1 MFSSTALDGTGA
13 AAKKMNIQ
21 SLDVSGLDISKV
33 TNMSHMFYLC
43 SNSNLTTLDV
53 SGFNTSKV
61 TDMSSMFAC
70 YTVQSYVTAFNLSGW
85 DFSKVTTMNRMFD
98 RCGSAVIT
106 FPTRTELKNLT
117 DILYLF
123 SHCYAMT
130 PTRLATVIESWDFST
145 HVNVPA
151 VTALFA
157 TCDDNN
163 HEVAPSNELYL
174 NDMNDYKA
182 TRQAFDT
189 HPNNTVITKL
199 YLGGNNLS
207 RIRDRRL
214 TTVET
219 P

>member
-1 MFSSTALDGTGA
+1 
-13 AAKKMNIQ
+13 
-21 SLDVSGLDISKV
+21 
-33 TNMSHMFYLC
+33 
-43 SNSNLTTLDV
+43 
-53 SGFNTSKV
+53 
-61 TDMSSMFAC
+61 MFAC
-70 YTVQSYVTAFNLSGW
+70 YGAGAPSYVQALDLSGW

-98 RCGSAVIT
+98 RCQSAVIT
-106 FPTRTELKNLT
+106 FPTHTELKNLT
-117 DILYLF
+117 DILYMF
-123 SHCYAMT
+123 SHCYTMT
-130 PTRLATVIESWDFST
+130 PSLLTPVIKSWDFST

-174 NDMNDYKA
+174 NDMGDYKA

-199 YLGGNNLS
+199 YVGGNYLN
-207 RIRDRRL
+207 RVRDRRL
-214 TTVET
+214 TTVAE

>member
-1 MFSSTALDGTGA
+1 
-13 AAKKMNIQ
+13 
-21 SLDVSGLDISKV
+21 
-33 TNMSHMFYLC
+33 
-43 SNSNLTTLDV
+43 
-53 SGFNTSKV
+53 
-61 TDMSSMFAC
+61 MFAC
-70 YTVQSYVTAFNLSGW
+70 YGAGTPSYVTALNLSGW

-106 FPTRTELKNLT
+106 FPTHTELNNLE
-117 DILYLF
+117 DILYMF
-123 SHCYAMT
+123 SHCYVMT
-130 PTRLATVIESWDFST
+130 PTRLTPVIKSWDFSS

-174 NDMNDYKA
+174 TDMNDYKA

-189 HPNNTVITKL
+189 HPNNTVIKKL

-207 RIRDRRL
+207 RVRDRRL